1 MGGASGEGHA
11 SEVELCTTD
20 DPSRV
25 RLVFPAPDSHQQKVE
40 LYCSAS
46 NPGAAE
52 VGRRI

>member
-1 MGGASGEGHA
+1 MRGASAEAHA

-25 RLVFPAPDSHQQKVE
+25 RLVFPASSTVE